1 MLQTPRSEDR
11 HNALPSQ
18 VPSAVPTPS
27 SYSFPRS
34 PKCPTSG
41 VSPPATQEAQAQHFK
56 VVLDSSLSTHN
67 ASASPMGVSYPQ
79 QPNSQKPALSPA
91 PLRRPGRVSHHPV
104 SPGPQNSPSPPGAL
118 QMPASSA
125 SLRTA
130 PQHRAPLQHAPS
142 STHPPPPAPDEMR
155 LVTPSCCWFVMRAM
169 NLAISQVYWP
179 FGHLLV

>member
-27 SYSFPRS
+27 SYPFPRS

-104 SPGPQNSPSPPGAL
+104 SPGPQNSPPRPAPCRRLPPRPLSAL
-118 QMPASSA
+118 HHNTG
-125 SLRTA
+125 L
-130 PQHRAPLQHAPS
+130 PS
-142 STHPPPPAPDEMR
+142 STHPPARTHHLR
-155 LVTPSCCWFVMRAM
+155 LQMKCA
-169 NLAISQVYWP
+169 Q
-179 FGHLLV
+179 